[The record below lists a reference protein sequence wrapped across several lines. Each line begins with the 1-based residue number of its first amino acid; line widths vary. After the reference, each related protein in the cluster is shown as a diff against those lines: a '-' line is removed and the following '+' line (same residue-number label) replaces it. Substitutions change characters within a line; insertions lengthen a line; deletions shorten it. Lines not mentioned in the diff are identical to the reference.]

1 MAHEGF
7 FFRSRRGLPQE
18 LVDAQKRIEEL
29 ARGYGL
35 DFIEIVY
42 EMCDYD
48 EINMI
53 ASYGGFPTR
62 YPHWRFGMEYLQM
75 QKGYEYGL
83 QKIYEMVINT
93 VPSYAYLLDNNMMVD
108 QKLVMAH
115 VCGHV
120 DFFTNNSWFQP
131 TNRKMLDQM
140 ANHASRVR
148 RYIDRQGTENVE
160 SFIDMCL
167 SIENL
172 IDPFAPHIR
181 RERNSSESDIEKA
194 TLQDGVQKL
203 PAKSYMD
210 SYINP
215 PEYLEEQKRKHRAD
229 LERMKTFPEQP
240 TRDVMGFV
248 LKHGKLAR
256 WQQDVMSIIRDEAM
270 YFAPQAQTKILNEG
284 WACLAGSTYVFSDSG
299 MIGMSD
305 LVTGSHGIVA
315 DGETNRNVIDR
326 NIIRDHATIKIRTR
340 RGLVLEG
347 SDNHRLMRPDGS
359 WVRLDELAVGS
370 TLRVA
375 GGQRLWAKKCARL
388 DFERLHRT
396 TVEEASD
403 RAGIN
408 VTTFY
413 RSTGS
418 AAHQAMAD
426 YAETAHLPAMYNNR
440 IPVTLPAEVDQRLA
454 SFLGYLVG
462 DGHISLVKR
471 NLGLTTGDGSQ
482 ADRFMDLAGELF
494 GVLCSIHKD
503 DGRWR
508 VLIHSAT
515 VSDFLIQV
523 LGLTHGPSAREK
535 HVPEAILRSPERVVS
550 SFLAALFDCDGYA
563 GPAGVILVSASE
575 TMISQVQLLLLN
587 FGILSRVRK
596 QKDGCFRLHIMGES
610 VATYQQLIGFSLAR
624 KQLAIEAYVSSHQW
638 FKREKWEDEVV
649 SIEHGRADV
658 YDITVEETHR
668 YAAGGFIN
676 HNSYW
681 HTFLMTRHILE
692 DSEVVDYADH
702 HSGTVS
708 MSRGNINPY
717 KIGIE
722 LFRHVEDRWNK
733 GQFGKEWLECEDVV
747 VKRDWDT
754 GAGLGRQKILEVRKS
769 HNDVTFID
777 TFLTEDFVREH
788 GLFTYEYDKSAGHFV
803 IDTREFQAVK
813 QKLLSMLSNHGQ
825 PRIYVTD
832 ANHANRGELELTHH
846 HEGLDIQLDWAGETL
861 QNLARLWGRPVHL
874 LTAVD
879 NKRVILHHDGTELTT
894 EGLKPRKAESKE
906 GGSR

>member
-7 FFRSRRGLPQE
+7 FFRSRRGLPRE
-18 LVDAQKRIEEL
+18 LVDAQQRIEEL
-29 ARGYGL
+29 ATGYGL

-120 DFFTNNSWFQP
+120 DFFTNNSWFQH

-148 RYIDRQGTENVE
+148 RYIDRHGTENVE

-215 PEYLEEQKRKHRAD
+215 PEYLEEQRKKHRAD

-248 LKHGKLAR
+248 LKHGKLSR
-256 WQQDVMSIIRDEAM
+256 WQQDVMGIIRDEAT
-270 YFAPQAQTKILNEG
+270 YFAPQAQTKICNEG
-284 WACLAGSTYVFSDSG
+284 WA
-299 MIGMSD
+299 
-305 LVTGSHGIVA
+305 
-315 DGETNRNVIDR
+315 
-326 NIIRDHATIKIRTR
+326 
-340 RGLVLEG
+340 
-347 SDNHRLMRPDGS
+347 
-359 WVRLDELAVGS
+359 
-370 TLRVA
+370 
-375 GGQRLWAKKCARL
+375 
-388 DFERLHRT
+388 
-396 TVEEASD
+396 
-403 RAGIN
+403 
-408 VTTFY
+408 
-413 RSTGS
+413 
-418 AAHQAMAD
+418 
-426 YAETAHLPAMYNNR
+426 
-440 IPVTLPAEVDQRLA
+440 
-454 SFLGYLVG
+454 
-462 DGHISLVKR
+462 
-471 NLGLTTGDGSQ
+471 
-482 ADRFMDLAGELF
+482 
-494 GVLCSIHKD
+494 
-503 DGRWR
+503 
-508 VLIHSAT
+508 
-515 VSDFLIQV
+515 
-523 LGLTHGPSAREK
+523 
-535 HVPEAILRSPERVVS
+535 
-550 SFLAALFDCDGYA
+550 
-563 GPAGVILVSASE
+563 
-575 TMISQVQLLLLN
+575 
-587 FGILSRVRK
+587 
-596 QKDGCFRLHIMGES
+596 
-610 VATYQQLIGFSLAR
+610 
-624 KQLAIEAYVSSHQW
+624 
-638 FKREKWEDEVV
+638 
-649 SIEHGRADV
+649 
-658 YDITVEETHR
+658 
-668 YAAGGFIN
+668 
-676 HNSYW
+676 SYW

-722 LFRHVEDRWNK
+722 LFRHIEDRWNK
-733 GQFGKEWLECEDVV
+733 GQFGKEWLECEDVA

-906 GGSR
+906 GGTR

>member
-18 LVDAQKRIEEL
+18 LVEAQERIEEL
-29 ARGYGL
+29 ATGYGL
-35 DFIEIVY
+35 KFIEIVY

-120 DFFTNNSWFQP
+120 DFFTNNSWFQH

-148 RYIDRQGTENVE
+148 RYIDRHGTENVE

-181 RERNSSESDIEKA
+181 RERNASESDIEKA
-194 TLQDGVQKL
+194 TLQDGVAKL

-215 PEYLEEQKRKHRAD
+215 PEYLEEQKKKHREE
-229 LERMKTFPEQP
+229 LERLQTFPAQP

-248 LKHGKLAR
+248 LKHGKLSR
-256 WQQDVMSIIRDEAM
+256 WQQDVMGIIRDEAT

-284 WACLAGSTYVFSDSG
+284 WACIRKETLVPTLSG
-299 MIGMSD
+299 MIPMDELVRDLSD
-305 LVTGSHGIVA
+305 VS
-315 DGETNRNVIDR
+315 DGEDR
-326 NIIRDHATIKIRTR
+326 QRVLDRHVIRDHATIRITTR

-359 WVRLDELAVGS
+359 WVRLDELVVGS
-370 TLRVA
+370 KLRVA
-375 GGQRLWAKKCARL
+375 GGARIWAQSKPQL
-388 DFERLHRT
+388 SFEVPHRR
-396 TVEEASD
+396 TVRDVCDNVGISVHQFYEMNS
-403 RAGIN
+403 AG
-408 VTTFY
+408 
-413 RSTGS
+413 
-418 AAHQAMAD
+418 AAQALQL
-426 YAETAHLPAMYNNR
+426 YAETIHVKTLSR
-440 IPVTLPAEVDQRLA
+440 KRKVVTLPEEVDESLGA
-454 SFLGYLVG
+454 FLGYLIG

-471 NLGLTTGDGSQ
+471 NLGLTTGDHDQ
-482 ADRFMDLAGELF
+482 AERFMDLAARLF
-494 GVLCSIHKD
+494 AVMCSIHKD
-503 DGRWR
+503 EGRWR
-508 VLIHSAT
+508 VLIHSQT

-535 HVPEAILRSPERVVS
+535 HVPEAIMRSPEEVVA

-563 GPAGVILVSASE
+563 GTAGVILVSASA

-596 QKDGCFRLHIMGES
+596 QKDGCFRLHIMGQS

-624 KQLAIEAYVSSHQW
+624 KQIALEEYVSRHQW
-638 FKREKWEDEVV
+638 FKKEKWEDEVV

-708 MSRGNINPY
+708 MSLGNINPY

-722 LFRHVEDRWNK
+722 LFRHIEDRWNK
-733 GQFGKEWLECEDVV
+733 GQFGKEWLECEDVA
-747 VKRDWDT
+747 VKRDWNT
-754 GAGLGRQKILEVRKS
+754 NAGLGREKIFEVRKS

-861 QNLARLWGRPVHL
+861 QNLAKLWGRPVHL